1 MVFRFRALS
10 SDEKMSVSP
19 FAITAAIIN
28 ESSDNIDLLRIIA
41 TDARCRLSE
50 RDRVVLIEAAD
61 ELAAARA
68 ACVSDYAKRIEAEHQ
83 LQATREQLA
92 VANKT
97 IGKAVYETLSM
108 GAKFNFE
115 MKIHQGFGK

>member
-1 MVFRFRALS
+1 
-10 SDEKMSVSP
+10 MSISP
-19 FAITAAIIN
+19 FAITSAIIN

-41 TDARCRLSE
+41 TDARSKLSE
-50 RDRVVLIEAAD
+50 RDRAVLIEAAD

-68 ACVSDYAKRIEAEHQ
+68 ACVSDYAKRIEAERQ

-92 VANKT
+92 IANKT
-97 IGKAVYETLSM
+97 IGKAVYQTLSM
-108 GAKFNFE
+108 GDKFSVE

>member
-1 MVFRFRALS
+1 
-10 SDEKMSVSP
+10 MSVSP

-41 TDARCRLSE
+41 IDARGQLSE
-50 RDRVVLIEAAD
+50 RDRMVLIESAD

-68 ACVSDYAKRIEAEHQ
+68 SCVSDYAKRIEAERQ
-83 LQATREQLA
+83 LQATRDQLA
-92 VANKT
+92 AANKFM
-97 IGKAVYETLSM
+97 GKVVYETLSM

>member
-1 MVFRFRALS
+1 
-10 SDEKMSVSP
+10 MSISP

-41 TDARCRLSE
+41 TDGRSKLSE
-50 RDRVVLIEAAD
+50 RDRMVLIESAA
-61 ELAAARA
+61 ELAAARS
-68 ACVSDYAKRIEAEHQ
+68 ACVSDYAKRIEAERQ

-92 VANKT
+92 IANKT
-97 IGKAVYETLSM
+97 IRKAVYETLSM

-115 MKIHQGFGK
+115 MKIH

>member
-1 MVFRFRALS
+1 
-10 SDEKMSVSP
+10 MSMSP

-41 TDARCRLSE
+41 VDARSRLSE
-50 RDRVVLIEAAD
+50 RDRIVLIEAAD
-61 ELAAARA
+61 ELASARA
-68 ACVSDYAKRIEAEHQ
+68 ACVSDYTKRVDAERQ
-83 LQATREQLA
+83 LQATRDQLA

-97 IGKAVYETLSM
+97 IGKAVYETISM

-115 MKIHQGFGK
+115 MKIHQGFGND

>member
-1 MVFRFRALS
+1 
-10 SDEKMSVSP
+10 MSVSP

-41 TDARCRLSE
+41 ADARSRLNE
-50 RDRVVLIEAAD
+50 RDRIVLIEAAD

-68 ACVSDYAKRIEAEHQ
+68 ACVSDYAKRIEAERQ
-83 LQATREQLA
+83 LQATRDQLA

-97 IGKAVYETLSM
+97 IGKVVYETLTM
-108 GAKFNFE
+108 GDKFSFE

>member
-1 MVFRFRALS
+1 
-10 SDEKMSVSP
+10 MSVSP

-28 ESSDNIDLLRIIA
+28 EPSDNVDLLRIIA
-41 TDARCRLSE
+41 RDARSMLSNK
-50 RDRVVLIEAAD
+50 DKVVLIEAAE

-68 ACVSDYAKRIEAEHQ
+68 ACVSDYAKRLDAERQ
-83 LQATREQLA
+83 LQATRDQLA
-92 VANKT
+92 IANKT

-108 GAKFNFE
+108 GDKFNFE

>member
-1 MVFRFRALS
+1 
-10 SDEKMSVSP
+10 MSVSP

-28 ESSDNIDLLRIIA
+28 DSSDNIDLLRIIA
-41 TDARCRLSE
+41 IDARGQLSE
-50 RDRVVLIEAAD
+50 RDRMVLIESAD

-68 ACVSDYAKRIEAEHQ
+68 SCVSDYAKRIEAERQ
-83 LQATREQLA
+83 LQATRDQLA
-92 VANKT
+92 AANKFM
-97 IGKAVYETLSM
+97 GKVVYETLSM

>member
-1 MVFRFRALS
+1 
-10 SDEKMSVSP
+10 MSVSP

-41 TDARCRLSE
+41 IDARCQLSE
-50 RDRVVLIEAAD
+50 RDRMVLIESAD

-68 ACVSDYAKRIEAEHQ
+68 SCVSDYAKRIEAERQ
-83 LQATREQLA
+83 LQATRDQLA
-92 VANKT
+92 VANELM
-97 IGKAVYETLSM
+97 GKVVYETLSM